1 MSPWW
6 VDRDGACDNRRV
18 WSGAL
23 RQGLPASAT
32 QSSAATAATLKFPVI
47 PCSRKGP
54 IGETAINRG
63 NCLSAGPGEFE
74 FLVKFPVNGVRHPET
89 RSA

>member
-1 MSPWW
+1 ME
-6 VDRDGACDNRRV
+6 RV
-18 WSGAL
+18 ITGEYGRELSVRGCRLVPPNLA
-23 RQGLPASAT
+23 RPPQ
-32 QSSAATAATLKFPVI
+32 